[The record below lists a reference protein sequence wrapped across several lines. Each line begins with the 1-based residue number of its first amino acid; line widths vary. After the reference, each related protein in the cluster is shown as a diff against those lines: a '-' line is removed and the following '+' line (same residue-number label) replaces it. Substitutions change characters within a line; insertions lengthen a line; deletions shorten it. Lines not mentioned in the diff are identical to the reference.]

1 MMTPKVLNPHS
12 ALNRGFER
20 MYETKYTTLRDLR
33 AVAKYMRTHRCE
45 VLTTSVSVIAFVRHG
60 GKILV
65 TVNAVREIVGVVA
78 FVTVEAPE
86 TFDWD
91 KHVLIQAM
99 VMNDSKCHDTT
110 DSIRLA
116 LHAVL
121 SISAA
126 KYAVTAAMKGGSE
139 CEAMMLSCG
148 FLPEDLGN
156 NARLYV
162 CRNTD
167 VHTGAVILE
176 RILCG
181 TCETLVEV

>member
-1 MMTPKVLNPHS
+1 
-12 ALNRGFER
+12 
-20 MYETKYTTLRDLR
+20 MYETRYTTLRDLR
-33 AVAKYMRTHRCE
+33 AVAKYMRSRRCE
-45 VLTTSVSVIAFVRHG
+45 VLTTSVGVITFVRHG
-60 GKILV
+60 GKILI
-65 TVNAVREIVGVVA
+65 TLNAAREIVGVVA
-78 FVTVEAPE
+78 FVIVEPPE
-86 TFDWD
+86 TYDWD
-91 KHVLIQAM
+91 KHVLIQALL
-99 VMNDSKCHDTT
+99 MNDSKCHDTT

-126 KYAVTAAMKGGSE
+126 KYAITAAMKGGCE
-139 CEAMMLSCG
+139 CEAMMLACG
-148 FLPEDLGN
+148 FLPEDLGD